1 MEAIGQLT
9 GGIAHDFNNLLTAVL
24 GSLELLRKRR
34 RGRPLNGVLVTIP
47 VESLIGGSE
56 QDIDTLARQVRG
68 RLQDVYQKL
77 HVDVPVYLV
86 LSKADKLLGFDEFFD
101 QLTREESDQV
111 LGTSFRK

>member
-1 MEAIGQLT
+1 
-9 GGIAHDFNNLLTAVL
+9 
-24 GSLELLRKRR
+24 
-34 RGRPLNGVLVTIP
+34 LNGVLVTIP

-56 QDIDTLARQVRG
+56 QDIDTLARQVRASA
-68 RLQDVYQKL
+68 RRHQKL

-111 LGTSFRK
+111 LGTSFRKDQVGTDVAACAASSKSCCGA